1 MPCIASNRG
10 CVGLFMCKQSNTPE
24 SIKKPTEGTRGG
36 DLLNDDV
43 RKEIIREQLKS
54 RHHGKSSIRSKY
66 RPKYPESAEREYIR
80 LINEYMAIEK
90 DVLMKYIPELK
101 RIINE
106 GTPKYNTDA
115 KNENDRKRRLA
126 RFSEI
131 DNTIRRLQMLFES
144 IQKELDSAFGM
155 YDLKRNIE
163 RIAASDHKL
172 SIREWKKAVSKT
184 LGIDILEDY
193 YSGDYYK
200 EMIEKWISSNV
211 DLIKTQPKESL
222 GKMKEL
228 VYKDYM
234 SGISTTNI
242 VKELQA
248 QYGMDKRHARL
259 IARDQTAKLNSEITQ
274 SQQRDAGVS
283 KYEWSGTL
291 DRRERSSHRAL
302 EGKVFSWDNPPE
314 TDGGRRCHPGEDYQC
329 RCCALPVFDIDNLDL
344 PM

>member
-1 MPCIASNRG
+1 
-10 CVGLFMCKQSNTPE
+10 
-24 SIKKPTEGTRGG
+24 
-36 DLLNDDV
+36 
-43 RKEIIREQLKS
+43 
-54 RHHGKSSIRSKY
+54 
-66 RPKYPESAEREYIR
+66 
-80 LINEYMAIEK
+80 
-90 DVLMKYIPELK
+90 MKYVPEIK

-106 GTPKYNTDA
+106 GTPKFNTDA
-115 KNENDRKRRLA
+115 KNDNDRKRRLA

-144 IQKELDSAFGM
+144 IRKELDSLFGM
-155 YDLKRNIE
+155 YDLKR
-163 RIAASDHKL
+163 RIKDIANLDQKL

-193 YSGDYYK
+193 YSGDFYK
-200 EMIEKWISSNV
+200 EMIERWVSANV
-211 DLIKTQPKESL
+211 DLIKTQPTESL
-222 GKMKEL
+222 GRMKEL
-228 VYKDYM
+228 IYKDYM
-234 SGISTTNI
+234 SGRSTSNI

-248 QYGMDKRHARL
+248 QYGMDKRHAQL

-291 DRRERSSHRAL
+291 NKRERESHKDL
-302 EGKVFSWDNPPE
+302 EGKIFSWDNPPE

-329 RCCALPVFDIDNLDL
+329 RCCALPVFDLDNLDL

>member
-1 MPCIASNRG
+1 M
-10 CVGLFMCKQSNTPE
+10 
-24 SIKKPTEGTRGG
+24 
-36 DLLNDDV
+36 DDSV
-43 RKEIIREQLKS
+43 RKIILREQLEKKC
-54 RHHGKSSIRSKY
+54 HGKKTVRSKY
-66 RPKYPESAEREYIR
+66 KMKYPDSAEREYLR
-80 LINEYMAIEK
+80 TVNEYMAIEK
-90 DVLMKYIPELK
+90 DVLMKYVPEIK

-106 GTPKYNTDA
+106 GTPKFNTDA
-115 KNENDRKRRLA
+115 KNENDRKRRLV

-163 RIAASDHKL
+163 KIAGLDHKL
-172 SIREWKKAVSKT
+172 SIREWKKAVNKT
-184 LGIDILEDY
+184 FGIDILEDY
-193 YSGDYYK
+193 YSGDFYG
-200 EMIEKWISSNV
+200 EMIEQWVSQNV

-222 GKMKEL
+222 GRMKEL
-228 VYKDYM
+228 IYKDYM
-234 SGISTTNI
+234 SGKSTSNI

-248 QYGMDKRHARL
+248 QYGMDKRHAQL

-291 DRRERSSHRAL
+291 DRRERDSHRAL

-314 TDGGRRCHPGEDYQC
+314 TEGGRRCHPGEDYQC
-329 RCCALPVFDIDNLDL
+329 RCCALPVFELDNLDL
-344 PM
+344 PV